1 MQKISLFILTGL
13 LSQSTLFAQKVNQF
27 SVKQTVDYGLK
38 NSVQVKNAL
47 VDIKIQ
53 QQTNREF
60 TANAYPQLNASV
72 GLTDYIN
79 IPTSLIP
86 AEFFGGPAGTYQP
99 VKFGT
104 KYNANGSADI
114 SQILFDGQVFVGLKA
129 RSTAMNLASKTAE
142 VTQEQIKANIYKIYY
157 QLVVGKKQLASIDAN
172 IDRFS
177 KLLHDTK
184 EIFKNG
190 FAEKLDVDKVQV
202 TLSNL
207 TTEKEKVQNQLE
219 VGNAGLK
226 FLINMP
232 QKEVLELS
240 DTLSEDEIKSN
251 LLDTAYKYEDR
262 KEIQLLNLAAKL
274 SNYNVKRYELSR
286 LPSIAAFGSYSKNAQ
301 REKFNFFG
309 KGDWFTTSL
318 VGVKMNIPIFDGF
331 ARRAR
336 IESAKLAVEKLKN
349 NIDATKESI
358 DFDVASARIKMKSAL
373 LTMDAQK
380 QNIDLAEKVYNTTK
394 KKYEQGLGTNQ
405 EIYNAQTELKVAQTN
420 YYGSLYDAISAKI
433 DWLKAVGK
441 L

>member
-1 MQKISLFILTGL
+1 MRRNYMQKINLLLLAGL
-13 LSQSTLFAQKVNQF
+13 LSQTTLFAQKVNQF

-60 TANAYPQLNASV
+60 TAVAYPQLNASV
-72 GLTDYIN
+72 GLTDYID

-86 AEFFGGPAGTYQP
+86 AQFFGGPAGTYQA

-129 RSTAMNLASKTAE
+129 RSSAINLATKTKE
-142 VTQEQIKANIYKIYY
+142 VTEEQIKANIYKIYY

-172 IDRFS
+172 IDRFN

-202 TLSNL
+202 TLNNL
-207 TTEKEKVQNQLE
+207 TTEKEKIQNQLDA
-219 VGNAGLK
+219 GNTGLK

-232 QKEVLELS
+232 QKEILELS
-240 DTLSEDEIKSN
+240 DTLSEDEIKAN
-251 LLDTAYKYEDR
+251 LLDTTYKYEDR
-262 KEIQLLNLAAKL
+262 KEIQLLNIATKL
-274 SNYNVKRYELSR
+274 NNYNVKRDELSR

-301 REKFNFFG
+301 RQKFDFFG

-318 VGVKMNIPIFDGF
+318 VGVKVNVTIFDGF

-336 IESAKLAVEKLKN
+336 IEGAKLAVEKLKN
-349 NIDATKESI
+349 NIDSTKESI
-358 DFDVASARIKMKSAL
+358 K
-373 LTMDAQK
+373 
-380 QNIDLAEKVYNTTK
+380 
-394 KKYEQGLGTNQ
+394 
-405 EIYNAQTELKVAQTN
+405 
-420 YYGSLYDAISAKI
+420 
-433 DWLKAVGK
+433 
-441 L
+441 